1 MFTGLSTIIKGN
13 PRTQGRCEHLP
24 EVSVIIPAYNHAD
37 LLPRTIKSV
46 LDQTFRDFEL
56 LVVDDGSTD
65 NTDEVVEGFS
75 RIDSRVA
82 YVWQKNSGGPAG
94 PRNTGIEKSKGKY
107 VAFLDHD
114 DEWMKTKLE
123 KQVRLFEESPVETGF
138 VACDYYVM
146 AGLKGETKSEYRL
159 PAFAGGTAF
168 GSILRR
174 DFIKTASVVV
184 VRKNVLDDVGGFDE
198 QLKCGEDTDLW
209 LRISEKYGFATVREF
224 LAIYYAYRG
233 NTTLRTR
240 AIDLA
245 ESTEC
250 ILKKH
255 GRSFEKH
262 PDAYSFRLGQ
272 VAANYCS
279 AGELGK
285 GRKYYIQ
292 SIMIDKFNF
301 KSYLSLITSYVLGK
315 KAFYVVHRSKGWLR
329 HVFRFK

>member
-1 MFTGLSTIIKGN
+1 MSIKGN
-13 PRTQGRCEHLP
+13 LRTQGWYKHLP

-46 LDQTFRDFEL
+46 LDQTFQDFEL

-94 PRNTGIEKSKGKY
+94 PRNAGIEKSKGKY

-114 DEWMKTKLE
+114 DEWMTNKLA

-209 LRISEKYGFATVREF
+209 LRISEKYGFATVGEF
-224 LAIYYAYRG
+224 LATYYAYSG

-245 ESTEC
+245 ESTEST
-250 ILKKH
+250 LKKYQ
-255 GRSFEKH
+255 RSCEKY
-262 PDAYSFRLGQ
+262 PEAYSFRLGQ
-272 VAANYCS
+272 IAANYCA
-279 AGELGK
+279 AGELEK

-292 SIMIDKFNF
+292 SIRVNKLNG
-301 KSYLSLITSYVLGK
+301 KSWVSLIVLYAFGK
-315 KAFYVVHRSKGWLR
+315 KAFHVVFRTKRWLR
-329 HVFRFK
+329 HVLRFR